1 MKFQIYKRGQGKY
14 TRLGSGLGWG
24 IIAALGCLALYRQLS
39 TIDIENQRVGMWV
52 QTMVPVCVFG
62 LLAILIFWLLNKPSV
77 ADFMIDAEG
86 EMKKVSWSDRK
97 EIMVS
102 TTVVISVVIIMGI
115 FLGFADLL
123 FSMFFTDVLGI

>member
-24 IIAALGCLALYRQLS
+24 IVAALGCLALYGQLS
-39 TIDIENQRVGMWV
+39 TIDFQNQRVGMWIT
-52 QTMVPVCVFG
+52 TMVPVGVFV
-62 LLAILIFWLLNKPSV
+62 LLSVLIFWLLNKPSI
-77 ADFMIDAEG
+77 ADFMVDAEG
-86 EMKKVSWSDRK
+86 EMKKVSWSSRK

-102 TTVVISVVIIMGI
+102 TTVVISVVVILGV

-123 FSMFFTDVLGI
+123 FSMFFTDVIGI

>member
-24 IIAALGCLALYRQLS
+24 IIAALGCLALYGQLN
-39 TIDIENQRVGMWV
+39 TIDFKNQQVEMWV
-52 QTMVPVCVFG
+52 KTMVPVGVFVMLG
-62 LLAILIFWLLNKPSV
+62 VFIYWLLNKHSI

-86 EMKKVSWSDRK
+86 EMKKVSWSSRK

-102 TTVVISVVIIMGI
+102 TIVVISVVIIMGVI
-115 FLGFADLL
+115 FFFSDLL
-123 FSMFFTDVLGI
+123 FSMFFTDVIGI

>member
-24 IIAALGCLALYRQLS
+24 IIAALGCLALYGQLS
-39 TIDIENQRVGMWV
+39 TIDFQNQQAEMWV
-52 QTMVPVCVFG
+52 KTMVPVGVFA
-62 LLAILIFWLLNKPSV
+62 LLAVFIFWLLNKHSV

-86 EMKKVSWSDRK
+86 EMKKVSWSSRK
-97 EIMVS
+97 EIIVS
-102 TTVVISVVIIMGI
+102 TVVVISVVIILAI

-123 FSMFFTDVLGI
+123 FSMFFTDVIGI